1 MKMGMYRRVSL
12 LALKMNLILWDSFIF
27 VTPKF
32 RSSFLLLPMHRYIYA
47 YGSTNDLGYH
57 AARGQFSAS
66 LQGAPAVGD
75 DAEAPAP
82 APGAVSTLEL
92 EEGLTLQTVDNGDNT
107 ATFTLVYDGE
117 GWVALGVSPTGVM
130 IGSQAVIGLPGSDP
144 VIYTLGA
151 KDTAGVVPA
160 ASDQQ
165 ILTSSSVT
173 QVDGITT
180 LTFTVPFDSDTL
192 FSISPSDEN
201 GYV

>member
-1 MKMGMYRRVSL
+1 
-12 LALKMNLILWDSFIF
+12 
-27 VTPKF
+27 
-32 RSSFLLLPMHRYIYA
+32 MHRYIYA

-57 AARGQFSAS
+57 AARGNFSAS
-66 LQGAPAVGD
+66 LQGAPEVGD
-75 DAEAPAP
+75 DAAPTAAPLVVAAPEP

-165 ILTSSSVT
+165 ILMSSSVT

-180 LTFTVPFDSDTL
+180 LTFIVPFDSETL